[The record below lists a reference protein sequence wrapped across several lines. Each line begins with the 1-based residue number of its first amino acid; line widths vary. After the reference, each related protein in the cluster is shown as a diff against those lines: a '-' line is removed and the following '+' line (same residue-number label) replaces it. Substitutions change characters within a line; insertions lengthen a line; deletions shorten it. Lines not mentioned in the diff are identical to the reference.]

1 MTKITLQEICCMQR
15 LIALTLLIS
24 TLTMTG
30 CMEVMI
36 TGLQT
41 DGDANQICA
50 NPLMPSF
57 INVTCN

>member
-1 MTKITLQEICCMQR
+1 MQR

>member
-1 MTKITLQEICCMQR
+1 MQK
-15 LIALTLLIS
+15 LLAVTFIVS
-24 TLTMTG
+24 SLLLSG

-50 NPLMPSF
+50 NPLTPSF
-57 INVTCN
+57 VSVTCR